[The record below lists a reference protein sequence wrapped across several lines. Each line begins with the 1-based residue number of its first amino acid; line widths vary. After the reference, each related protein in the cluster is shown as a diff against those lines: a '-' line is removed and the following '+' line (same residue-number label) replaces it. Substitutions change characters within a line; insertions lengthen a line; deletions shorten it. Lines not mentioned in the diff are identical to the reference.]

1 MNSEFVN
8 KLMCTE
14 QCPCEGDHHDII
26 EDDIDESTLAK
37 SFKRTWKEK
46 KSGDLIPMVFG
57 LDEGQKGREFGS
69 FEDCYNEILKKKSPP
84 NDMFKAAA
92 NNFEKQLKKMR
103 YYEEEFECG
112 GVCDLPLFY
121 STKPMA
127 DGLPEE
133 DCIDAIIESEL
144 DNKLLG
150 MINAGSGLVFIILGL
165 ASIPCGSKSKKKDKG
180 GKHIEMAEEDPTPR

>member
-1 MNSEFVN
+1 
-8 KLMCTE
+8 
-14 QCPCEGDHHDII
+14 
-26 EDDIDESTLAK
+26 
-37 SFKRTWKEK
+37 
-46 KSGDLIPMVFG
+46 
-57 LDEGQKGREFGS
+57 
-69 FEDCYNEILKKKSPP
+69 
-84 NDMFKAAA
+84 
-92 NNFEKQLKKMR
+92 MR

-165 ASIPCGSKSKKKDKG
+165 ASIPCGSKKKDKG
-180 GKHIEMAEEDPTPR
+180 GKHVEMTDEATPR